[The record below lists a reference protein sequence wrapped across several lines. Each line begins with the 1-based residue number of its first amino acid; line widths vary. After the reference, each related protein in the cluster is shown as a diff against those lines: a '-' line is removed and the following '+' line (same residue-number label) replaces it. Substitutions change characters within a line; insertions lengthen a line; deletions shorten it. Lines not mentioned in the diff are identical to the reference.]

1 MNPKVYLITGP
12 IGSGKSTA
20 CNYIKQHGKTTVD
33 LDIVSNSI
41 LESPES
47 IDFLEKNFKS
57 CIIDGKV
64 DRKLLA
70 EIVFKEPSQLQI
82 LESYLHPLVLEKLTK
97 IIGKAESDV
106 FIEVSAP
113 KNLHKDFSSIVIIAD
128 EKVRRERLKLRGMS
142 PDDIDN
148 RINTQQNEDWWRS
161 LGKVVE
167 NDTLVG
173 LENNLKKIINFK
185 VISDFSPQG
194 DQPTAIQNLKQ
205 GVINNLDYQTLMGI
219 TGSGKSATIAWL
231 IEELQM
237 PSLVL
242 APNKALAAQLANEF
256 KQFFPENRV
265 EYFVSYYDYYQPE
278 AYVPRT
284 DTFIEK
290 DSNINEEIDRL
301 RHSATSALLLRKDV
315 IVVYSVSCIYGLG
328 SPQEYKNKIIP
339 LIKGSEFELD
349 KLLEEL
355 IKQQYVRN
363 DLVVT
368 RGTFRLKGDTLDIFP
383 VYEETIFRIE
393 YFGDEIENI
402 TRIDPITG
410 EILEKL
416 TELAILPASH
426 YVTSEDVMNN
436 ALSQI
441 EKDMNKQIKKFEKE
455 EKLLE
460 AQRIKQRTMFDLEM
474 LRELGVC
481 SGIENYSRYFDGRN
495 RGDHPY
501 TLLDFFQEEFLMVVD
516 ESHIAIPQIRGQFA
530 GDKSRKT
537 TLVDYG
543 FRLPAAL
550 DNRPLKFEEWQTK
563 VKNTVLVS
571 ATPGKWENSNS
582 QNFVEQIIR
591 PTGLID
597 PKIVIRPTE
606 NQIEDLLK
614 EIKQVISKGNRVLVT
629 TLTKK
634 MSEALSDYFLKMGI
648 KTRYLHSDIDTLERI
663 EILRDLR
670 KGEFDVLVGIN
681 LLREGLDL
689 PEVQLVA
696 ILDADKEGFLRS
708 ETSLIQTV
716 GRAARNQEGYVI
728 MYADKITDSMTFA
741 INETERRRGIQQEH
755 NRVNNIT
762 PKTIQKEIT
771 DILELVEKTRGS
783 SNISISKSKLNLN
796 EASKTDLIKLSKN
809 IEKEM
814 NLAADLLEFELAA
827 RLRDEL
833 KELKKEINNYSE

>member
-1 MNPKVYLITGP
+1 MNK
-12 IGSGKSTA
+12 
-20 CNYIKQHGKTTVD
+20 
-33 LDIVSNSI
+33 
-41 LESPES
+41 
-47 IDFLEKNFKS
+47 
-57 CIIDGKV
+57 
-64 DRKLLA
+64 
-70 EIVFKEPSQLQI
+70 
-82 LESYLHPLVLEKLTK
+82 
-97 IIGKAESDV
+97 
-106 FIEVSAP
+106 
-113 KNLHKDFSSIVIIAD
+113 
-128 EKVRRERLKLRGMS
+128 
-142 PDDIDN
+142 
-148 RINTQQNEDWWRS
+148 
-161 LGKVVE
+161 
-167 NDTLVG
+167 
-173 LENNLKKIINFK
+173 FK
-185 VISDFSPQG
+185 VISDFTPQG
-194 DQPTAIQNLKQ
+194 DQPKAIQNLKN
-205 GVINNLDYQTLMGI
+205 GVKNNLDYQTLMGI

-256 KQFFPENRV
+256 KQFFPKNRV

-315 IVVYSVSCIYGLG
+315 IVVSSVSCIYGLG

-339 LIKGSEFELD
+339 LFKGEEFELD
-349 KLLEEL
+349 QLLEEL
-355 IKQQYVRN
+355 IRQQYVRN

-402 TRIDPITG
+402 LRIDPVTG

-436 ALSQI
+436 ALEKI
-441 EKDMNKQIKKFEKE
+441 ENDMNKQIKKFEKE
-455 EKLLE
+455 DKLLE
-460 AQRIKQRTMFDLEM
+460 AQRIKQRTLFDLEM
-474 LRELGVC
+474 LKELGVC
-481 SGIENYSRYFDGRN
+481 SGIENYSRYFDGRKP
-495 RGDHPY
+495 GDAPY

-550 DNRPLKFEEWQTK
+550 DNRPLKFEEWQGK

-571 ATPGKWENSNS
+571 ATPGKWENANS

-597 PKIVIRPTE
+597 PNIIIRPTE

-614 EIKQVISKGNRVLVT
+614 EINQVIAKGNRILVT

-648 KTRYLHSDIDTLERI
+648 KTRYLHSGIDTLERI

-689 PEVQLVA
+689 PEVELVA
-696 ILDADKEGFLRS
+696 IMDADKEGFLRS
-708 ETSLIQTV
+708 ETSLIQTI
-716 GRAARNQEGYVI
+716 GRAARNKDGYVI
-728 MYADKITDSMTFA
+728 MYADRKTDS
-741 INETERRRGIQQEH
+741 ISKSVYETERRREIQMAH
-755 NRVNNIT
+755 NKKYGIT
-762 PKTIQKEIT
+762 PTTISKEIT
-771 DILELVEKTRGS
+771 DILEMVEKNRPS
-783 SNISISKSKLNLN
+783 KREMDFKSNIDLSN
-796 EASKTDLIKLSKN
+796 ASKQDLYKISKN

-814 NLAADLLEFELAA
+814 KVAADLLEFELAA

-833 KELKKEINNYSE
+833 KEIKKEIMELPS

>member
-1 MNPKVYLITGP
+1 M
-12 IGSGKSTA
+12 
-20 CNYIKQHGKTTVD
+20 D
-33 LDIVSNSI
+33 
-41 LESPES
+41 
-47 IDFLEKNFKS
+47 KN
-57 CIIDGKV
+57 
-64 DRKLLA
+64 
-70 EIVFKEPSQLQI
+70 
-82 LESYLHPLVLEKLTK
+82 
-97 IIGKAESDV
+97 
-106 FIEVSAP
+106 
-113 KNLHKDFSSIVIIAD
+113 
-128 EKVRRERLKLRGMS
+128 
-142 PDDIDN
+142 
-148 RINTQQNEDWWRS
+148 
-161 LGKVVE
+161 
-167 NDTLVG
+167 
-173 LENNLKKIINFK
+173 
-185 VISDFSPQG
+185 ISH
-194 DQPTAIQNLKQ
+194 
-205 GVINNLDYQTLMGI
+205 QTLKGI

-231 IEELQM
+231 IEECQL

-256 KQFFPENRV
+256 RQFFPKNRV

-290 DSNINEEIDRL
+290 DANINEEIDRL
-301 RHSATSALLLRKDV
+301 RHSATSALLLREDV
-315 IVVYSVSCIYGLG
+315 IVVSSVSCIYGLG
-328 SPQEYKNKIIP
+328 SPVEYRNKLIP
-339 LIKGSEFELD
+339 IIKGEEFEVD
-349 KLLEEL
+349 NLLL
-355 IKQQYVRN
+355 QLVKQQYVRN
-363 DLVVT
+363 DLVVQ
-368 RGTFRLKGDTLDIFP
+368 RGSFRLKGDTLDIFP

-393 YFGDEIENI
+393 FFGDEIENI
-402 TRIDPITG
+402 SRIDPITG

-426 YVTSEDVMNN
+426 YVISDESRKS
-436 ALSQI
+436 ALNQI
-441 EKDMNKQIKKFEKE
+441 EKDMLLQVEKFKSEK
-455 EKLLE
+455 KLLE
-460 AQRIKQRTMFDLEM
+460 AQRIEQRTKYDLEM
-474 LRELGVC
+474 LSELGVC
-481 SGIENYSRYFDGRN
+481 SGIENYSRYFDGRKP
-495 RGDHPY
+495 GQAPF
-501 TLLDFFQEEFLMVVD
+501 TLLDFFPSEFLMVVD
-516 ESHIAIPQIRGQFA
+516 ESHIAIPQIRGQYE

-543 FRLPAAL
+543 FRLPSAL
-550 DNRPLKFEEWQTK
+550 DNRPLKFEEWEDK
-563 VKNTVLVS
+563 VDKTILVS
-571 ATPGKWENSNS
+571 ATPGKWEKENSEK
-582 QNFVEQIIR
+582 FVEQVIR

-597 PKIVIRPTE
+597 PKIVVKPTE
-606 NQIEDLLK
+606 NQIQDLLV
-614 EIKQVISKGNRVLVT
+614 EIESVVNNGNRVLVT

-634 MSEALSDYFLKMGI
+634 MSEALSDYLLKAGI

-796 EASKTDLIKLSKN
+796 DASKTDLIKLSKN

>member
-1 MNPKVYLITGP
+1 MNKFEVVSEFQPK
-12 IGSGKSTA
+12 
-20 CNYIKQHGKTTVD
+20 
-33 LDIVSNSI
+33 
-41 LESPES
+41 
-47 IDFLEKNFKS
+47 
-57 CIIDGKV
+57 
-64 DRKLLA
+64 
-70 EIVFKEPSQLQI
+70 
-82 LESYLHPLVLEKLTK
+82 
-97 IIGKAESDV
+97 
-106 FIEVSAP
+106 
-113 KNLHKDFSSIVIIAD
+113 
-128 EKVRRERLKLRGMS
+128 
-142 PDDIDN
+142 
-148 RINTQQNEDWWRS
+148 
-161 LGKVVE
+161 
-167 NDTLVG
+167 
-173 LENNLKKIINFK
+173 
-185 VISDFSPQG
+185 G
-194 DQPTAIQNLKQ
+194 DQPNAIKELKE
-205 GVINNLDYQTLMGI
+205 GLDKNISHQTLKGI

-231 IEELQM
+231 IEECQL

-256 KQFFPENRV
+256 RQFFPKNRV

-290 DSNINEEIDRL
+290 DANINEEIDRL
-301 RHSATSALLLRKDV
+301 RHSATSALLLREDV
-315 IVVYSVSCIYGLG
+315 IVVSSVSCIYGLG
-328 SPQEYKNKIIP
+328 SPVEYRNKLIP
-339 LIKGSEFELD
+339 IIKGEEFEVD
-349 KLLEEL
+349 NLLL
-355 IKQQYVRN
+355 QLVKQQYVRN
-363 DLVVT
+363 DLVVQ
-368 RGTFRLKGDTLDIFP
+368 RGSFRLKGDTLDIFP

-393 YFGDEIENI
+393 FFGDEIENI
-402 TRIDPITG
+402 SRIDPITG

-426 YVTSEDVMNN
+426 YVISDESRKS
-436 ALSQI
+436 ALNQI
-441 EKDMNKQIKKFEKE
+441 EKDMLLQVEKFKSEN
-455 EKLLE
+455 KLLE
-460 AQRIKQRTMFDLEM
+460 AQRIEQRTKYDLEM
-474 LRELGVC
+474 LSELGVC
-481 SGIENYSRYFDGRN
+481 SGIENYSRYFDGRKP
-495 RGDHPY
+495 GQAPF
-501 TLLDFFQEEFLMVVD
+501 TLLDFFPSEFLMVVD
-516 ESHIAIPQIRGQFA
+516 ESHIAIPQIRGQYE

-543 FRLPAAL
+543 FRLPSAL
-550 DNRPLKFEEWQTK
+550 DNRPLKFEEWEDK
-563 VKNTVLVS
+563 VDKTILVS
-571 ATPGKWENSNS
+571 ATPGKWEKENSEK
-582 QNFVEQIIR
+582 FVEQVIR

-597 PKIVIRPTE
+597 PKIVVKPTE
-606 NQIEDLLK
+606 NQIQDLLV
-614 EIKQVISKGNRVLVT
+614 EIESVVNNGNRVLVT

-634 MSEALSDYFLKMGI
+634 MSEALSDYLLKAGI

-796 EASKTDLIKLSKN
+796 DASKTDLIKLSKN

>member
-1 MNPKVYLITGP
+1 MNKF
-12 IGSGKSTA
+12 
-20 CNYIKQHGKTTVD
+20 
-33 LDIVSNSI
+33 
-41 LESPES
+41 E
-47 IDFLEKNFKS
+47 
-57 CIIDGKV
+57 
-64 DRKLLA
+64 
-70 EIVFKEPSQLQI
+70 
-82 LESYLHPLVLEKLTK
+82 
-97 IIGKAESDV
+97 
-106 FIEVSAP
+106 
-113 KNLHKDFSSIVIIAD
+113 
-128 EKVRRERLKLRGMS
+128 
-142 PDDIDN
+142 
-148 RINTQQNEDWWRS
+148 
-161 LGKVVE
+161 
-167 NDTLVG
+167 
-173 LENNLKKIINFK
+173 
-185 VISDFSPQG
+185 VISEFQPKG
-194 DQPTAIQNLKQ
+194 DQPNAIKELKE
-205 GVINNLDYQTLMGI
+205 GLDKNISHQTLKGI

-231 IEELQM
+231 IEECQL

-256 KQFFPENRV
+256 RQFFPKNRV

-290 DSNINEEIDRL
+290 DANINEEIDRL
-301 RHSATSALLLRKDV
+301 RHSATSALLLREDV
-315 IVVYSVSCIYGLG
+315 IVVSSVSCIYGLG
-328 SPQEYKNKIIP
+328 SPVEYRNKLIP
-339 LIKGSEFELD
+339 IIKGEEFEID
-349 KLLEEL
+349 NLLL
-355 IKQQYVRN
+355 QLVKQQYVRN
-363 DLVVT
+363 DLVVQ
-368 RGTFRLKGDTLDIFP
+368 RGSFRLKGDTLDIFP

-393 YFGDEIENI
+393 FFGDEIENI
-402 TRIDPITG
+402 SRIDPITG

-426 YVTSEDVMNN
+426 YVISDESRKS
-436 ALSQI
+436 ALNQI
-441 EKDMNKQIKKFEKE
+441 EKDMLIQVEKFKSEN
-455 EKLLE
+455 KLLE
-460 AQRIKQRTMFDLEM
+460 AQRIEQRTKYDLEM
-474 LRELGVC
+474 LSELGVC
-481 SGIENYSRYFDGRN
+481 SGIENYSRYFDGRKP
-495 RGDHPY
+495 GQAPF
-501 TLLDFFQEEFLMVVD
+501 TLLDFFPSEFLMVVD
-516 ESHIAIPQIRGQFA
+516 ESHIAIPQIRGQYE

-543 FRLPAAL
+543 FRLPSAL
-550 DNRPLKFEEWQTK
+550 DNRPLKFEEWEDK
-563 VKNTVLVS
+563 VDKTILVS
-571 ATPGKWENSNS
+571 ATPGKWEKENSEK
-582 QNFVEQIIR
+582 FVEQVIR

-597 PKIVIRPTE
+597 PKIVVKPTE
-606 NQIEDLLK
+606 NQIQDLLV
-614 EIKQVISKGNRVLVT
+614 EIESVVNNGNRVLVT

-634 MSEALSDYFLKMGI
+634 MSEALSDYLLKAGI

-796 EASKTDLIKLSKN
+796 DASKADLIKLSKN

>member
-1 MNPKVYLITGP
+1 MNK
-12 IGSGKSTA
+12 
-20 CNYIKQHGKTTVD
+20 
-33 LDIVSNSI
+33 
-41 LESPES
+41 
-47 IDFLEKNFKS
+47 
-57 CIIDGKV
+57 
-64 DRKLLA
+64 
-70 EIVFKEPSQLQI
+70 
-82 LESYLHPLVLEKLTK
+82 
-97 IIGKAESDV
+97 
-106 FIEVSAP
+106 
-113 KNLHKDFSSIVIIAD
+113 
-128 EKVRRERLKLRGMS
+128 
-142 PDDIDN
+142 
-148 RINTQQNEDWWRS
+148 
-161 LGKVVE
+161 
-167 NDTLVG
+167 
-173 LENNLKKIINFK
+173 FK

-194 DQPTAIQNLKQ
+194 DQPNAIQNLKQ

-315 IVVYSVSCIYGLG
+315 IVVSSVSCIYGLG

-355 IKQQYVRN
+355 IRQQYVRN

-402 TRIDPITG
+402 SRIDPITG

-455 EKLLE
+455 DKLLE

-495 RGDHPY
+495 PGDPPY
-501 TLLDFFQEEFLMVVD
+501 TLLDFFQDEFLMVVD

-597 PKIVIRPTE
+597 PKIFIRPTE

-689 PEVQLVA
+689 PEVELVA
-696 ILDADKEGFLRS
+696 IMDADKEGFLRS
-708 ETSLIQTV
+708 ETSLIQTI
-716 GRAARNQEGYVI
+716 GRAARNKDGYVI
-728 MYADKITDSMTFA
+728 MYADRKTDSISKSVF
-741 INETERRRGIQQEH
+741 ETNRRREIQMAH
-755 NRVNNIT
+755 NEKYNIT
-762 PKTIQKEIT
+762 PTTISKEIT
-771 DILELVEKTRGS
+771 DILEMVEKNRPSKDDMTFR
-783 SNISISKSKLNLN
+783 SNIDLKN
-796 EASKTDLIKLSKN
+796 ASKQDLYKISKN

-814 NLAADLLEFELAA
+814 KVAADLLEFELAA

-833 KELKKEINNYSE
+833 KEIKKEIMELPN

>member
-1 MNPKVYLITGP
+1 MNKFEVVSEFQPK
-12 IGSGKSTA
+12 
-20 CNYIKQHGKTTVD
+20 
-33 LDIVSNSI
+33 
-41 LESPES
+41 
-47 IDFLEKNFKS
+47 
-57 CIIDGKV
+57 
-64 DRKLLA
+64 
-70 EIVFKEPSQLQI
+70 
-82 LESYLHPLVLEKLTK
+82 
-97 IIGKAESDV
+97 
-106 FIEVSAP
+106 
-113 KNLHKDFSSIVIIAD
+113 
-128 EKVRRERLKLRGMS
+128 
-142 PDDIDN
+142 
-148 RINTQQNEDWWRS
+148 
-161 LGKVVE
+161 
-167 NDTLVG
+167 
-173 LENNLKKIINFK
+173 
-185 VISDFSPQG
+185 G
-194 DQPTAIQNLKQ
+194 DQPNAIKELKE
-205 GVINNLDYQTLMGI
+205 GLDKNISHQTLKGI

-231 IEELQM
+231 IEECQL

-256 KQFFPENRV
+256 RQFFPKNRV

-290 DSNINEEIDRL
+290 DANINEEIDRL
-301 RHSATSALLLRKDV
+301 RHSATSALLLREDV
-315 IVVYSVSCIYGLG
+315 IVVSSVSCIYGLG
-328 SPQEYKNKIIP
+328 SPVEYRNKLIP
-339 LIKGSEFELD
+339 IIKGEEFEVD
-349 KLLEEL
+349 NLLL
-355 IKQQYVRN
+355 QLVKQQYVRN
-363 DLVVT
+363 DLVVQ
-368 RGTFRLKGDTLDIFP
+368 RGSFRLKGDTLDIFP

-393 YFGDEIENI
+393 FFGDEVENI
-402 TRIDPITG
+402 SRIDPITG

-426 YVTSEDVMNN
+426 YVISDESRKS
-436 ALSQI
+436 ALNQI
-441 EKDMNKQIKKFEKE
+441 EKDMLLQVEKFKSEN
-455 EKLLE
+455 KLLE
-460 AQRIKQRTMFDLEM
+460 AQRIEQRTKYDLEM
-474 LRELGVC
+474 LSELGVC
-481 SGIENYSRYFDGRN
+481 SGIENYSRYFDGRKP
-495 RGDHPY
+495 GQAPF
-501 TLLDFFQEEFLMVVD
+501 TLLDFFPSEFLMVVD
-516 ESHIAIPQIRGQFA
+516 ESHIAIPQIRGQYE

-543 FRLPAAL
+543 FRLPSAL
-550 DNRPLKFEEWQTK
+550 DNRPLKFEEWEDK
-563 VKNTVLVS
+563 VDKTILVS
-571 ATPGKWENSNS
+571 ATPGKWEKENSEK
-582 QNFVEQIIR
+582 FVEQVIR

-597 PKIVIRPTE
+597 PKIVVKPTE
-606 NQIEDLLK
+606 NQIQDLLV
-614 EIKQVISKGNRVLVT
+614 EIESVVNNGNRVLVT

-634 MSEALSDYFLKMGI
+634 MSEALSDYLLKAGI

-708 ETSLIQTV
+708 ETSLIQTL

-796 EASKTDLIKLSKN
+796 DASKSDLIKLSKN

>member
-1 MNPKVYLITGP
+1 MNK
-12 IGSGKSTA
+12 
-20 CNYIKQHGKTTVD
+20 
-33 LDIVSNSI
+33 
-41 LESPES
+41 
-47 IDFLEKNFKS
+47 
-57 CIIDGKV
+57 
-64 DRKLLA
+64 
-70 EIVFKEPSQLQI
+70 
-82 LESYLHPLVLEKLTK
+82 
-97 IIGKAESDV
+97 
-106 FIEVSAP
+106 
-113 KNLHKDFSSIVIIAD
+113 
-128 EKVRRERLKLRGMS
+128 
-142 PDDIDN
+142 
-148 RINTQQNEDWWRS
+148 
-161 LGKVVE
+161 
-167 NDTLVG
+167 
-173 LENNLKKIINFK
+173 FK
-185 VISDFSPQG
+185 VISDFTPQG
-194 DQPTAIQNLKQ
+194 DQPKAIQNLKN
-205 GVINNLDYQTLMGI
+205 GVENNLDYQTLMGI

-315 IVVYSVSCIYGLG
+315 IVVSSVSCIYGLG

-339 LIKGSEFELD
+339 LFKGEEFELD
-349 KLLEEL
+349 QLLEEL
-355 IKQQYVRN
+355 IRQQYVRN

-402 TRIDPITG
+402 LRIDPVTG

-436 ALSQI
+436 ALEKI
-441 EKDMNKQIKKFEKE
+441 ENDMNKQIKKFEKE
-455 EKLLE
+455 DKLLE
-460 AQRIKQRTMFDLEM
+460 AQRIKQRTLFDLEM
-474 LRELGVC
+474 LKELGVC
-481 SGIENYSRYFDGRN
+481 SGIENYSRYFDGRKP
-495 RGDHPY
+495 GDAPY
-501 TLLDFFQEEFLMVVD
+501 TLLDFFQEESLMVVD

-550 DNRPLKFEEWQTK
+550 DNRPLKFEEWQGK
-563 VKNTVLVS
+563 VKNTVLVT
-571 ATPGKWENSNS
+571 ATPGKWENANS

-597 PKIVIRPTE
+597 PNIIIRPTE

-614 EIKQVISKGNRVLVT
+614 EINQVIAKGNRILVT

-648 KTRYLHSDIDTLERI
+648 KTRYLHSGIDTLERI

-689 PEVQLVA
+689 PEVELVA
-696 ILDADKEGFLRS
+696 IMDADKEGFLRS
-708 ETSLIQTV
+708 ETSLIQTI
-716 GRAARNQEGYVI
+716 GRAARNKDGYVI
-728 MYADKITDSMTFA
+728 MYADRKTDSISKA
-741 INETERRRGIQQEH
+741 VYETERRREIQIAH
-755 NRVNNIT
+755 NKKYGIT
-762 PKTIQKEIT
+762 PTTISKEIT
-771 DILELVEKTRGS
+771 DILEMVEKNRPS
-783 SNISISKSKLNLN
+783 KREMDFKSNIDLSN
-796 EASKTDLIKLSKN
+796 ASKQDLYKISKN

-814 NLAADLLEFELAA
+814 KVAADLLEFELAA

-833 KELKKEINNYSE
+833 KEIKKEIMELPS

>member
-1 MNPKVYLITGP
+1 MNKFEVVSEFQPK
-12 IGSGKSTA
+12 
-20 CNYIKQHGKTTVD
+20 
-33 LDIVSNSI
+33 
-41 LESPES
+41 
-47 IDFLEKNFKS
+47 
-57 CIIDGKV
+57 
-64 DRKLLA
+64 
-70 EIVFKEPSQLQI
+70 
-82 LESYLHPLVLEKLTK
+82 
-97 IIGKAESDV
+97 
-106 FIEVSAP
+106 
-113 KNLHKDFSSIVIIAD
+113 
-128 EKVRRERLKLRGMS
+128 
-142 PDDIDN
+142 
-148 RINTQQNEDWWRS
+148 
-161 LGKVVE
+161 
-167 NDTLVG
+167 
-173 LENNLKKIINFK
+173 
-185 VISDFSPQG
+185 G
-194 DQPTAIQNLKQ
+194 DQPNAIKELKE
-205 GVINNLDYQTLMGI
+205 GLDKNISHQTLKGI

-231 IEELQM
+231 IEECQL

-256 KQFFPENRV
+256 RQFFPKNRV

-290 DSNINEEIDRL
+290 DANINEEIDRL
-301 RHSATSALLLRKDV
+301 RHSATSALLLREDV
-315 IVVYSVSCIYGLG
+315 IVVSSVSCIYGLG
-328 SPQEYKNKIIP
+328 SPAEYRNKLIP
-339 LIKGSEFELD
+339 IIKGEEFEVD
-349 KLLEEL
+349 NLLL
-355 IKQQYVRN
+355 QLVKQQYVRN
-363 DLVVT
+363 DLVVQ
-368 RGTFRLKGDTLDIFP
+368 RGSFRLKGDTLDIFP

-393 YFGDEIENI
+393 FFGDEIENI
-402 TRIDPITG
+402 SRIDPITG

-426 YVTSEDVMNN
+426 YVISDESRKS
-436 ALSQI
+436 ALNQI
-441 EKDMNKQIKKFEKE
+441 EKDMLLQVKKFKSEN
-455 EKLLE
+455 KLLE
-460 AQRIKQRTMFDLEM
+460 AQRIEQRTKYDLEM
-474 LRELGVC
+474 LSELGVC
-481 SGIENYSRYFDGRN
+481 SGIENYSRYFDGRKP
-495 RGDHPY
+495 GQAPF
-501 TLLDFFQEEFLMVVD
+501 TLLDFFPSEFLMVVD
-516 ESHIAIPQIRGQFA
+516 ESHIAIPQIRGQYE

-543 FRLPAAL
+543 FRLPSAL
-550 DNRPLKFEEWQTK
+550 DNRPLKFEEWEDK
-563 VKNTVLVS
+563 VDKTILVS
-571 ATPGKWENSNS
+571 ATPGKWEKENSEK
-582 QNFVEQIIR
+582 FVEQVIR

-597 PKIVIRPTE
+597 PKIVVKPTE
-606 NQIEDLLK
+606 NQIQDLLV
-614 EIKQVISKGNRVLVT
+614 EIESVVNNGNRVLVT

-634 MSEALSDYFLKMGI
+634 MSEALSDYLLKAGI

-796 EASKTDLIKLSKN
+796 DASKSDLIKLSKN

>member
-1 MNPKVYLITGP
+1 MNK
-12 IGSGKSTA
+12 
-20 CNYIKQHGKTTVD
+20 
-33 LDIVSNSI
+33 
-41 LESPES
+41 
-47 IDFLEKNFKS
+47 
-57 CIIDGKV
+57 
-64 DRKLLA
+64 
-70 EIVFKEPSQLQI
+70 
-82 LESYLHPLVLEKLTK
+82 
-97 IIGKAESDV
+97 
-106 FIEVSAP
+106 
-113 KNLHKDFSSIVIIAD
+113 
-128 EKVRRERLKLRGMS
+128 
-142 PDDIDN
+142 
-148 RINTQQNEDWWRS
+148 
-161 LGKVVE
+161 
-167 NDTLVG
+167 
-173 LENNLKKIINFK
+173 FK

-194 DQPTAIQNLKQ
+194 DQPNAIQNLKQ

-315 IVVYSVSCIYGLG
+315 IVVSSVSCIYGLG

-355 IKQQYVRN
+355 IRQQYVRN

-402 TRIDPITG
+402 SRIDPITG

-455 EKLLE
+455 DKLLE

-495 RGDHPY
+495 PGDPPY
-501 TLLDFFQEEFLMVVD
+501 TLLDFFQDEFLMVVD

-689 PEVQLVA
+689 PEVELVA
-696 ILDADKEGFLRS
+696 IMDADKEGFLRS
-708 ETSLIQTV
+708 ETSLIQTI
-716 GRAARNQEGYVI
+716 GRAARNKDGYVI
-728 MYADKITDSMTFA
+728 MYADRKTDSISKSVF
-741 INETERRRGIQQEH
+741 ETNRRREIQMAH
-755 NRVNNIT
+755 NEKFNIT
-762 PKTIQKEIT
+762 PTTISKEIT
-771 DILELVEKTRGS
+771 DILEMVEKNRPSKDDMTFR
-783 SNISISKSKLNLN
+783 SNIDLKN
-796 EASKTDLIKLSKN
+796 ASKQDLYKISKN

-814 NLAADLLEFELAA
+814 KVAADLLEFELAA

-833 KELKKEINNYSE
+833 KEIKKEIMELPN

>member
-1 MNPKVYLITGP
+1 MNKFEVVSEFQPK
-12 IGSGKSTA
+12 
-20 CNYIKQHGKTTVD
+20 
-33 LDIVSNSI
+33 
-41 LESPES
+41 
-47 IDFLEKNFKS
+47 
-57 CIIDGKV
+57 
-64 DRKLLA
+64 
-70 EIVFKEPSQLQI
+70 
-82 LESYLHPLVLEKLTK
+82 
-97 IIGKAESDV
+97 
-106 FIEVSAP
+106 
-113 KNLHKDFSSIVIIAD
+113 
-128 EKVRRERLKLRGMS
+128 
-142 PDDIDN
+142 
-148 RINTQQNEDWWRS
+148 
-161 LGKVVE
+161 
-167 NDTLVG
+167 
-173 LENNLKKIINFK
+173 
-185 VISDFSPQG
+185 G
-194 DQPTAIQNLKQ
+194 DQPNAIKELKE
-205 GVINNLDYQTLMGI
+205 GLDKNISHQTLKGI

-231 IEELQM
+231 IEECQL

-256 KQFFPENRV
+256 RQFFPKNRV

-290 DSNINEEIDRL
+290 DANINEEIDRL
-301 RHSATSALLLRKDV
+301 RHSATSALLLREDV
-315 IVVYSVSCIYGLG
+315 IVVSSVSCIYGLG
-328 SPQEYKNKIIP
+328 SPVEYRNKLIP
-339 LIKGSEFELD
+339 IIKGEEFEVD
-349 KLLEEL
+349 NLLL
-355 IKQQYVRN
+355 QLVKQQYVRN
-363 DLVVT
+363 DLVVQ
-368 RGTFRLKGDTLDIFP
+368 RGSFRLKGDTLDIFP

-393 YFGDEIENI
+393 FFGDEIENI
-402 TRIDPITG
+402 SRIDPITG

-426 YVTSEDVMNN
+426 YVISDESRKS
-436 ALSQI
+436 ALNQI
-441 EKDMNKQIKKFEKE
+441 EKDMLLQVEKFNSEN
-455 EKLLE
+455 KLLE
-460 AQRIKQRTMFDLEM
+460 AQRIEQRTKYDLEM
-474 LRELGVC
+474 LSELGVC
-481 SGIENYSRYFDGRN
+481 SGIENYSRYFDGRKP
-495 RGDHPY
+495 GQAPF
-501 TLLDFFQEEFLMVVD
+501 TLLDFFPSEFLMVVD
-516 ESHIAIPQIRGQFA
+516 ESHIAIPQIRGQYE

-543 FRLPAAL
+543 FRLPSAL
-550 DNRPLKFEEWQTK
+550 DNRPLKFEEWEDK
-563 VKNTVLVS
+563 VDKTILVS
-571 ATPGKWENSNS
+571 ATPGKWEKENSEK
-582 QNFVEQIIR
+582 FVEQVIR

-597 PKIVIRPTE
+597 PKIVVKPTE
-606 NQIEDLLK
+606 NQIQDLLV
-614 EIKQVISKGNRVLVT
+614 EIESVVNNGNRVLVT

-634 MSEALSDYFLKMGI
+634 MSEALSDYLLKAGI
-648 KTRYLHSDIDTLERI
+648 KNRYLHSDIDTLERI

-708 ETSLIQTV
+708 ETSLIQTI

-796 EASKTDLIKLSKN
+796 DASKSDLIKLSKN

>member
-1 MNPKVYLITGP
+1 MNK
-12 IGSGKSTA
+12 
-20 CNYIKQHGKTTVD
+20 
-33 LDIVSNSI
+33 
-41 LESPES
+41 
-47 IDFLEKNFKS
+47 
-57 CIIDGKV
+57 
-64 DRKLLA
+64 
-70 EIVFKEPSQLQI
+70 
-82 LESYLHPLVLEKLTK
+82 
-97 IIGKAESDV
+97 
-106 FIEVSAP
+106 
-113 KNLHKDFSSIVIIAD
+113 
-128 EKVRRERLKLRGMS
+128 
-142 PDDIDN
+142 
-148 RINTQQNEDWWRS
+148 
-161 LGKVVE
+161 
-167 NDTLVG
+167 
-173 LENNLKKIINFK
+173 FK
-185 VISDFSPQG
+185 VISDFIPQG
-194 DQPTAIQNLKQ
+194 DQPDAIQNLKK
-205 GVINNLDYQTLMGI
+205 GILNNFDYQTLMGI

-237 PSLVL
+237 PALVL

-315 IVVYSVSCIYGLG
+315 IVVSSVSCIYGLG

-339 LIKGSEFELD
+339 LIKGTEFELD

-455 EKLLE
+455 DKLLE

-481 SGIENYSRYFDGRN
+481 SGIENYSRYFDGRSP
-495 RGDHPY
+495 GDPPY

-550 DNRPLKFEEWQTK
+550 DNRPLKFEEWQGK

-591 PTGLID
+591 PTGLLD
-597 PKIVIRPTE
+597 PNIIIRPTQ

-689 PEVQLVA
+689 PEVELVA
-696 ILDADKEGFLRS
+696 IMDADKEGFLRS
-708 ETSLIQTV
+708 ETSLIQTI
-716 GRAARNQEGYVI
+716 GRAARNKDGYVI
-728 MYADKITDSMTFA
+728 MYADRKTDSITKSVY
-741 INETERRRGIQQEH
+741 ETNRRREIQMAH
-755 NRVNNIT
+755 NEKFDIT
-762 PKTIQKEIT
+762 PTTISKEIT
-771 DILELVEKTRGS
+771 DILEMVEKNRPS
-783 SNISISKSKLNLN
+783 KDEMKFMSNINLKN
-796 EASKTDLIKLSKN
+796 ASKQDLYKISKN

-814 NLAADLLEFELAA
+814 KVAADLLEFELAA

-833 KELKKEINNYSE
+833 KEIKKEIMELPS

>member
-1 MNPKVYLITGP
+1 MNKFEVVSEFQPK
-12 IGSGKSTA
+12 
-20 CNYIKQHGKTTVD
+20 
-33 LDIVSNSI
+33 
-41 LESPES
+41 
-47 IDFLEKNFKS
+47 
-57 CIIDGKV
+57 
-64 DRKLLA
+64 
-70 EIVFKEPSQLQI
+70 
-82 LESYLHPLVLEKLTK
+82 
-97 IIGKAESDV
+97 
-106 FIEVSAP
+106 
-113 KNLHKDFSSIVIIAD
+113 
-128 EKVRRERLKLRGMS
+128 
-142 PDDIDN
+142 
-148 RINTQQNEDWWRS
+148 
-161 LGKVVE
+161 
-167 NDTLVG
+167 
-173 LENNLKKIINFK
+173 
-185 VISDFSPQG
+185 G
-194 DQPTAIQNLKQ
+194 DQPNAIKELKE
-205 GVINNLDYQTLMGI
+205 GLDKNISHQTLKGI

-231 IEELQM
+231 IEECQL

-256 KQFFPENRV
+256 RQFFPKNRV

-290 DSNINEEIDRL
+290 DANINEEIDRL
-301 RHSATSALLLRKDV
+301 RHSATSALLLREDV
-315 IVVYSVSCIYGLG
+315 IVVSSVSCIYGLG
-328 SPQEYKNKIIP
+328 SPIEYRNKLIP
-339 LIKGSEFELD
+339 IIKGEEFEVD
-349 KLLEEL
+349 NLLL
-355 IKQQYVRN
+355 QLVKQQYVRN
-363 DLVVT
+363 DLVVQ
-368 RGTFRLKGDTLDIFP
+368 RGSFRLKGDTLDIFP

-393 YFGDEIENI
+393 FFGDEIENI
-402 TRIDPITG
+402 SRIDPITG

-426 YVTSEDVMNN
+426 YVISDESRKS
-436 ALSQI
+436 ALNQI
-441 EKDMNKQIKKFEKE
+441 EKDMLIQVEKFKSEN
-455 EKLLE
+455 KLLE
-460 AQRIKQRTMFDLEM
+460 AQRIEQRTKYDLEM
-474 LRELGVC
+474 LSELGVC
-481 SGIENYSRYFDGRN
+481 SGIENYSRYFDGRKP
-495 RGDHPY
+495 GQAPF
-501 TLLDFFQEEFLMVVD
+501 TLLDFFPSEFLMVVD
-516 ESHIAIPQIRGQFA
+516 ESHIAIPQIRGQYE

-543 FRLPAAL
+543 FRLPSAL
-550 DNRPLKFEEWQTK
+550 DNRPLKFEEWEDK
-563 VKNTVLVS
+563 VDKTILVS
-571 ATPGKWENSNS
+571 ATPGKWEKENSEK
-582 QNFVEQIIR
+582 FVEQVIR

-597 PKIVIRPTE
+597 PKIVVKPTE
-606 NQIEDLLK
+606 NQIQDLLV
-614 EIKQVISKGNRVLVT
+614 EIESVVNNGNRVLVT

-634 MSEALSDYFLKMGI
+634 MSEALSDYLLKAGI

-728 MYADKITDSMTFA
+728 MYADKITDSMSFA

-796 EASKTDLIKLSKN
+796 DASKSDLIKLSKN

>member
-1 MNPKVYLITGP
+1 MNK
-12 IGSGKSTA
+12 
-20 CNYIKQHGKTTVD
+20 
-33 LDIVSNSI
+33 
-41 LESPES
+41 
-47 IDFLEKNFKS
+47 
-57 CIIDGKV
+57 
-64 DRKLLA
+64 
-70 EIVFKEPSQLQI
+70 
-82 LESYLHPLVLEKLTK
+82 
-97 IIGKAESDV
+97 
-106 FIEVSAP
+106 
-113 KNLHKDFSSIVIIAD
+113 
-128 EKVRRERLKLRGMS
+128 
-142 PDDIDN
+142 
-148 RINTQQNEDWWRS
+148 
-161 LGKVVE
+161 
-167 NDTLVG
+167 
-173 LENNLKKIINFK
+173 FK

-194 DQPTAIQNLKQ
+194 DQPNAIQNLKQ

-315 IVVYSVSCIYGLG
+315 IVVSSVSCIYGLG

-355 IKQQYVRN
+355 IRQQYVRN

-402 TRIDPITG
+402 SRIDPITG

-455 EKLLE
+455 DKLLE

-495 RGDHPY
+495 PGDPPY
-501 TLLDFFQEEFLMVVD
+501 TLLDFFQDEFLMVVD

-648 KTRYLHSDIDTLERI
+648 KTRYLHSDIDTIERI

-689 PEVQLVA
+689 PEVELVA
-696 ILDADKEGFLRS
+696 IMDADKEGFLRS
-708 ETSLIQTV
+708 ETSLIQTI
-716 GRAARNQEGYVI
+716 GRAARNKDGYVI
-728 MYADKITDSMTFA
+728 MYADRKTDSISKSVF
-741 INETERRRGIQQEH
+741 ETNRRREIQMAH
-755 NRVNNIT
+755 NEKYNIT
-762 PKTIQKEIT
+762 PTTISKEIT
-771 DILELVEKTRGS
+771 DILEMVEKNRPSKDDMTFR
-783 SNISISKSKLNLN
+783 SNIDLKN
-796 EASKTDLIKLSKN
+796 ASKQDLYKISKN

-814 NLAADLLEFELAA
+814 KVAADLLEFELAA

-833 KELKKEINNYSE
+833 KEIKKEIMELPN

>member
-1 MNPKVYLITGP
+1 MNKFEVVSEFQPK
-12 IGSGKSTA
+12 
-20 CNYIKQHGKTTVD
+20 
-33 LDIVSNSI
+33 
-41 LESPES
+41 
-47 IDFLEKNFKS
+47 
-57 CIIDGKV
+57 
-64 DRKLLA
+64 
-70 EIVFKEPSQLQI
+70 
-82 LESYLHPLVLEKLTK
+82 
-97 IIGKAESDV
+97 
-106 FIEVSAP
+106 
-113 KNLHKDFSSIVIIAD
+113 
-128 EKVRRERLKLRGMS
+128 
-142 PDDIDN
+142 
-148 RINTQQNEDWWRS
+148 
-161 LGKVVE
+161 
-167 NDTLVG
+167 
-173 LENNLKKIINFK
+173 
-185 VISDFSPQG
+185 G
-194 DQPTAIQNLKQ
+194 DQPNAIKELKE
-205 GVINNLDYQTLMGI
+205 GLDKNISHQTLKGI

-231 IEELQM
+231 IEECQL

-256 KQFFPENRV
+256 RQFFPKNRV

-290 DSNINEEIDRL
+290 DANINEEIDRL
-301 RHSATSALLLRKDV
+301 RHSATSALLLREDV
-315 IVVYSVSCIYGLG
+315 IVVSSVSCIYGLG
-328 SPQEYKNKIIP
+328 SPVEYRNKLIP
-339 LIKGSEFELD
+339 IIKGEEFEVD
-349 KLLEEL
+349 NLLL
-355 IKQQYVRN
+355 QLVKQQYVRN
-363 DLVVT
+363 DLVVQ
-368 RGTFRLKGDTLDIFP
+368 RGSFRLKGDTLDIFP

-393 YFGDEIENI
+393 FFGDEIENI
-402 TRIDPITG
+402 SRIDPITG

-426 YVTSEDVMNN
+426 YVISDESRKS
-436 ALSQI
+436 ALNQI
-441 EKDMNKQIKKFEKE
+441 EKDMLLQVEKFKSEN
-455 EKLLE
+455 KLLE
-460 AQRIKQRTMFDLEM
+460 AQRIEQRTKYDLEM
-474 LRELGVC
+474 LSELGVC
-481 SGIENYSRYFDGRN
+481 SGIENYSRYFDGRKP
-495 RGDHPY
+495 GQAPF
-501 TLLDFFQEEFLMVVD
+501 TLLDFFPNEFLMVVD
-516 ESHIAIPQIRGQFA
+516 ESHIAIPQIRGQYE

-543 FRLPAAL
+543 FRLPSAL
-550 DNRPLKFEEWQTK
+550 DNRPLKFEEWEDK
-563 VKNTVLVS
+563 VDKTILVS
-571 ATPGKWENSNS
+571 ATPGKWEKENSEK
-582 QNFVEQIIR
+582 FVEQVIR

-597 PKIVIRPTE
+597 PKIVVKPTE
-606 NQIEDLLK
+606 NQIQDLLV
-614 EIKQVISKGNRVLVT
+614 EIESVVNNGNRVLVT

-634 MSEALSDYFLKMGI
+634 MSEALSDYLLKAGI

-796 EASKTDLIKLSKN
+796 DASKSDLIKLSKN

>member
-1 MNPKVYLITGP
+1 MNKFEVVSEFQPK
-12 IGSGKSTA
+12 
-20 CNYIKQHGKTTVD
+20 
-33 LDIVSNSI
+33 
-41 LESPES
+41 
-47 IDFLEKNFKS
+47 
-57 CIIDGKV
+57 
-64 DRKLLA
+64 
-70 EIVFKEPSQLQI
+70 
-82 LESYLHPLVLEKLTK
+82 
-97 IIGKAESDV
+97 
-106 FIEVSAP
+106 
-113 KNLHKDFSSIVIIAD
+113 
-128 EKVRRERLKLRGMS
+128 
-142 PDDIDN
+142 
-148 RINTQQNEDWWRS
+148 
-161 LGKVVE
+161 
-167 NDTLVG
+167 
-173 LENNLKKIINFK
+173 
-185 VISDFSPQG
+185 G
-194 DQPTAIQNLKQ
+194 DQPNAIKKLKE
-205 GVINNLDYQTLMGI
+205 GLDKNISHQTLKGI

-231 IEELQM
+231 IEECQL

-256 KQFFPENRV
+256 RQFFPKNRV

-290 DSNINEEIDRL
+290 DANINEEIDRL
-301 RHSATSALLLRKDV
+301 RHSATSALLLREDV
-315 IVVYSVSCIYGLG
+315 IVVSSVSCIYGLG
-328 SPQEYKNKIIP
+328 SPVEYRNKLIP
-339 LIKGSEFELD
+339 IIKGEEFEVD
-349 KLLEEL
+349 NLLL
-355 IKQQYVRN
+355 QLVKQQYVRN
-363 DLVVT
+363 DLVVQ
-368 RGTFRLKGDTLDIFP
+368 RGSFRLKGDTLDIFP

-393 YFGDEIENI
+393 FFGDEIENI
-402 TRIDPITG
+402 SRIDPITG

-426 YVTSEDVMNN
+426 YVISDESRKS
-436 ALSQI
+436 ALNQI
-441 EKDMNKQIKKFEKE
+441 EKDMLLQVEKFKSEN
-455 EKLLE
+455 KLLE
-460 AQRIKQRTMFDLEM
+460 AQRIEQRTKYDLEM
-474 LRELGVC
+474 LSELGVC
-481 SGIENYSRYFDGRN
+481 SGIENYSRYFDGRKP
-495 RGDHPY
+495 GQAPF
-501 TLLDFFQEEFLMVVD
+501 TLLDFFPSEFLMVVD
-516 ESHIAIPQIRGQFA
+516 ESHIAIPQIRGQYE

-543 FRLPAAL
+543 FRLPSAL
-550 DNRPLKFEEWQTK
+550 DNRPLKFEEWEDK
-563 VKNTVLVS
+563 VDKTILVS
-571 ATPGKWENSNS
+571 ATPGKWEKENSEK
-582 QNFVEQIIR
+582 FVEQVIR

-597 PKIVIRPTE
+597 PKIVVKPTE
-606 NQIEDLLK
+606 NQIQDLLV
-614 EIKQVISKGNRVLVT
+614 EIESVVNNGNRVLVT

-634 MSEALSDYFLKMGI
+634 MSEALSDYLLKAGI

-796 EASKTDLIKLSKN
+796 DASKTDLIKLSKN

>member
-1 MNPKVYLITGP
+1 MNK
-12 IGSGKSTA
+12 
-20 CNYIKQHGKTTVD
+20 
-33 LDIVSNSI
+33 
-41 LESPES
+41 
-47 IDFLEKNFKS
+47 
-57 CIIDGKV
+57 
-64 DRKLLA
+64 
-70 EIVFKEPSQLQI
+70 
-82 LESYLHPLVLEKLTK
+82 
-97 IIGKAESDV
+97 
-106 FIEVSAP
+106 
-113 KNLHKDFSSIVIIAD
+113 
-128 EKVRRERLKLRGMS
+128 
-142 PDDIDN
+142 
-148 RINTQQNEDWWRS
+148 
-161 LGKVVE
+161 
-167 NDTLVG
+167 
-173 LENNLKKIINFK
+173 FK
-185 VISDFSPQG
+185 VISDFTPQG
-194 DQPTAIQNLKQ
+194 DQPKAIQNLKN
-205 GVINNLDYQTLMGI
+205 GVMNNLDYQTLMGI

-315 IVVYSVSCIYGLG
+315 IVVSSVSCIYGLG

-339 LIKGSEFELD
+339 LYKGEEFELD
-349 KLLEEL
+349 QLLEEL
-355 IKQQYVRN
+355 IRQQYIRN

-393 YFGDEIENI
+393 YFGDVIENI
-402 TRIDPITG
+402 IRIDPVTG

-436 ALSQI
+436 ALNQI
-441 EKDMNKQIKKFEKE
+441 ENDMNKQIKKFEKE
-455 EKLLE
+455 DKLLE

-481 SGIENYSRYFDGRN
+481 SGIENYSRYFDGRKP
-495 RGDHPY
+495 GDPPY

-550 DNRPLKFEEWQTK
+550 DNRPLKFEEWQGK
-563 VKNTVLVS
+563 INNTVLVS
-571 ATPGKWENSNS
+571 ATPGKWENANS
-582 QNFVEQIIR
+582 GNFVEQIIR

-597 PKIVIRPTE
+597 PNIIIRPTE

-614 EIKQVISKGNRVLVT
+614 EIHQVIAKGNRVLVT

-670 KGEFDVLVGIN
+670 KGVFDVLVGIN

-689 PEVQLVA
+689 PEVELVA
-696 ILDADKEGFLRS
+696 IMDADKEGFLRS
-708 ETSLIQTV
+708 ETSLIQTI
-716 GRAARNQEGYVI
+716 GRAARNKDGYVI
-728 MYADKITDSMTFA
+728 MYADRKTDS
-741 INETERRRGIQQEH
+741 ISKSVYETERRREIQIAH
-755 NRVNNIT
+755 NKKYGIT
-762 PKTIQKEIT
+762 PTTISKEIT
-771 DILELVEKTRGS
+771 DILEMVEKNRPS
-783 SNISISKSKLNLN
+783 KEDMDFKSNIDLSN
-796 EASKTDLIKLSKN
+796 ASKQDLYKISKN

-814 NLAADLLEFELAA
+814 KVAADLLEFELAA

-833 KELKKEINNYSE
+833 KEIKKEIMELPS

>member
-1 MNPKVYLITGP
+1 MNK
-12 IGSGKSTA
+12 
-20 CNYIKQHGKTTVD
+20 
-33 LDIVSNSI
+33 
-41 LESPES
+41 
-47 IDFLEKNFKS
+47 
-57 CIIDGKV
+57 
-64 DRKLLA
+64 
-70 EIVFKEPSQLQI
+70 
-82 LESYLHPLVLEKLTK
+82 
-97 IIGKAESDV
+97 
-106 FIEVSAP
+106 
-113 KNLHKDFSSIVIIAD
+113 
-128 EKVRRERLKLRGMS
+128 
-142 PDDIDN
+142 
-148 RINTQQNEDWWRS
+148 
-161 LGKVVE
+161 
-167 NDTLVG
+167 
-173 LENNLKKIINFK
+173 FK
-185 VISDFSPQG
+185 VISDFTPQG
-194 DQPTAIQNLKQ
+194 DQPKAIQNLKN
-205 GVINNLDYQTLMGI
+205 GVTNGLDYQTLMGI

-315 IVVYSVSCIYGLG
+315 IVVSSVSCIYGLG

-339 LIKGSEFELD
+339 LFKGEEFELD
-349 KLLEEL
+349 QLLEEL
-355 IKQQYVRN
+355 IRQQYVRN

-383 VYEETIFRIE
+383 VYEETIFRVE
-393 YFGDEIENI
+393 YFGDTIENI
-402 TRIDPITG
+402 LRIDPVTG

-436 ALSQI
+436 ALNQI
-441 EKDMNKQIKKFEKE
+441 EKDMNKQIKKFEKQD
-455 EKLLE
+455 KLLE

-481 SGIENYSRYFDGRN
+481 SGIENYSRYFDGRKP
-495 RGDHPY
+495 GDPPY

-550 DNRPLKFEEWQTK
+550 DNRPLKFEEWQGK
-563 VKNTVLVS
+563 IKNTVLVS
-571 ATPGKWENSNS
+571 ATPGKWENANS
-582 QNFVEQIIR
+582 SNFVEQIIR

-597 PKIVIRPTE
+597 PNIIIRPTE

-614 EIKQVISKGNRVLVT
+614 EIKQVIDKGNRVLVT

-689 PEVQLVA
+689 PEVELVA
-696 ILDADKEGFLRS
+696 IMDADKEGFLRS
-708 ETSLIQTV
+708 ETSLIQTI
-716 GRAARNQEGYVI
+716 GRAARNKDGYVI
-728 MYADKITDSMTFA
+728 MYADRKTDSIA
-741 INETERRRGIQQEH
+741 KSVYETDRRREIQIAH
-755 NRVNNIT
+755 NKKYGIT
-762 PKTIQKEIT
+762 PTTISKEIT
-771 DILELVEKTRGS
+771 DILEMVEKNRPS
-783 SNISISKSKLNLN
+783 RDDMDFKSNIDLSN
-796 EASKTDLIKLSKN
+796 ASKQDLYKISKN

-814 NLAADLLEFELAA
+814 KVAADLLEFELAA

-833 KELKKEINNYSE
+833 KEIKKEIMELPG

>member
-1 MNPKVYLITGP
+1 MNKFEVVSEFQPK
-12 IGSGKSTA
+12 
-20 CNYIKQHGKTTVD
+20 
-33 LDIVSNSI
+33 
-41 LESPES
+41 
-47 IDFLEKNFKS
+47 
-57 CIIDGKV
+57 
-64 DRKLLA
+64 
-70 EIVFKEPSQLQI
+70 
-82 LESYLHPLVLEKLTK
+82 
-97 IIGKAESDV
+97 
-106 FIEVSAP
+106 
-113 KNLHKDFSSIVIIAD
+113 
-128 EKVRRERLKLRGMS
+128 
-142 PDDIDN
+142 
-148 RINTQQNEDWWRS
+148 
-161 LGKVVE
+161 
-167 NDTLVG
+167 
-173 LENNLKKIINFK
+173 
-185 VISDFSPQG
+185 G
-194 DQPTAIQNLKQ
+194 DQPNAIKELKE
-205 GVINNLDYQTLMGI
+205 GLDKNISHQTLKGI

-231 IEELQM
+231 IEECQL

-256 KQFFPENRV
+256 RQFFPKNRV

-290 DSNINEEIDRL
+290 DANINEEIDRL
-301 RHSATSALLLRKDV
+301 RHSATSALLLREDV
-315 IVVYSVSCIYGLG
+315 IVVSSVSCIYGLG
-328 SPQEYKNKIIP
+328 SPTEYKNKLIP
-339 LIKGSEFELD
+339 IIKGEEFEVD
-349 KLLEEL
+349 NLLL
-355 IKQQYVRN
+355 QLVKQQYVRN
-363 DLVVT
+363 DLVVQ
-368 RGTFRLKGDTLDIFP
+368 RGSFRLKGDTLDIFP

-393 YFGDEIENI
+393 FFGDEIENI
-402 TRIDPITG
+402 SRIDPITG

-426 YVTSEDVMNN
+426 YVISDKSRKS
-436 ALSQI
+436 ALNQI
-441 EKDMNKQIKKFEKE
+441 EKDMLLQVEKFKSEN
-455 EKLLE
+455 KLLE
-460 AQRIKQRTMFDLEM
+460 AQRIEQRTKYDLEM
-474 LRELGVC
+474 LSELGVC
-481 SGIENYSRYFDGRN
+481 SGIENYSRYFDGRKP
-495 RGDHPY
+495 GQAPF
-501 TLLDFFQEEFLMVVD
+501 TLLDFFPNEFLMVVD
-516 ESHIAIPQIRGQFA
+516 ESHIAIPQIRGQYE

-543 FRLPAAL
+543 FRLPSAL
-550 DNRPLKFEEWQTK
+550 DNRPLKFEEWEDK
-563 VKNTVLVS
+563 VDKTILVS
-571 ATPGKWENSNS
+571 ATPGKWEKENSEK
-582 QNFVEQIIR
+582 FVEQVIR

-597 PKIVIRPTE
+597 PKIVVKPTE
-606 NQIEDLLK
+606 NQIQDLLL
-614 EIKQVISKGNRVLVT
+614 EIESVVNNGNRVLVT

-634 MSEALSDYFLKMGI
+634 MSEALSDYLLKAGI

-796 EASKTDLIKLSKN
+796 DASKSDLIKLSKN

>member
-1 MNPKVYLITGP
+1 MNKFEVVSEFQPK
-12 IGSGKSTA
+12 
-20 CNYIKQHGKTTVD
+20 
-33 LDIVSNSI
+33 
-41 LESPES
+41 
-47 IDFLEKNFKS
+47 
-57 CIIDGKV
+57 
-64 DRKLLA
+64 
-70 EIVFKEPSQLQI
+70 
-82 LESYLHPLVLEKLTK
+82 
-97 IIGKAESDV
+97 
-106 FIEVSAP
+106 
-113 KNLHKDFSSIVIIAD
+113 
-128 EKVRRERLKLRGMS
+128 
-142 PDDIDN
+142 
-148 RINTQQNEDWWRS
+148 
-161 LGKVVE
+161 
-167 NDTLVG
+167 
-173 LENNLKKIINFK
+173 
-185 VISDFSPQG
+185 G
-194 DQPTAIQNLKQ
+194 DQPNAIKELKD
-205 GVINNLDYQTLMGI
+205 GLDKNISHQTLKGI

-231 IEELQM
+231 IEECQL

-256 KQFFPENRV
+256 RQFFPKNRV

-290 DSNINEEIDRL
+290 DANINEEIDRL
-301 RHSATSALLLRKDV
+301 RHSATSALLLREDV
-315 IVVYSVSCIYGLG
+315 IVVSSVSCIYGLG
-328 SPQEYKNKIIP
+328 SPVEYRNKLIP
-339 LIKGSEFELD
+339 VIKGEEFEVD
-349 KLLEEL
+349 NLLL
-355 IKQQYVRN
+355 QLVKQQYVRN
-363 DLVVT
+363 DLVVQ
-368 RGTFRLKGDTLDIFP
+368 RGSFRLKGDTLDIFP

-393 YFGDEIENI
+393 FFGDEVENI
-402 TRIDPITG
+402 SRIDPITG

-426 YVTSEDVMNN
+426 YVISDESRKS
-436 ALSQI
+436 ALNQI
-441 EKDMNKQIKKFEKE
+441 EKDMLIQVEKFKSEN
-455 EKLLE
+455 KLLE
-460 AQRIKQRTMFDLEM
+460 AQRIEQRTKYDLEM
-474 LRELGVC
+474 LSELGVC
-481 SGIENYSRYFDGRN
+481 SGIENYSRYFDGRKP
-495 RGDHPY
+495 GQAPF
-501 TLLDFFQEEFLMVVD
+501 TLLDFFPSEFLMVVD
-516 ESHIAIPQIRGQFA
+516 ESHIAIPQIRGQYE

-543 FRLPAAL
+543 FRLPSAL
-550 DNRPLKFEEWQTK
+550 DNRPLKFEEWEDK
-563 VKNTVLVS
+563 VDKTILVS
-571 ATPGKWENSNS
+571 ATPGKWEKENSEK
-582 QNFVEQIIR
+582 FVEQVIR

-597 PKIVIRPTE
+597 PKIVVKPTE
-606 NQIEDLLK
+606 NQIQDLLV
-614 EIKQVISKGNRVLVT
+614 EIESVVNNGNRVLVT

-634 MSEALSDYFLKMGI
+634 MSEALSDYLLKAGI

-796 EASKTDLIKLSKN
+796 DASKSDLIKLSKN

>member
-1 MNPKVYLITGP
+1 MNKFEVVSEFQPK
-12 IGSGKSTA
+12 
-20 CNYIKQHGKTTVD
+20 
-33 LDIVSNSI
+33 
-41 LESPES
+41 
-47 IDFLEKNFKS
+47 
-57 CIIDGKV
+57 
-64 DRKLLA
+64 
-70 EIVFKEPSQLQI
+70 
-82 LESYLHPLVLEKLTK
+82 
-97 IIGKAESDV
+97 
-106 FIEVSAP
+106 
-113 KNLHKDFSSIVIIAD
+113 
-128 EKVRRERLKLRGMS
+128 
-142 PDDIDN
+142 
-148 RINTQQNEDWWRS
+148 
-161 LGKVVE
+161 
-167 NDTLVG
+167 
-173 LENNLKKIINFK
+173 
-185 VISDFSPQG
+185 G
-194 DQPTAIQNLKQ
+194 DQPNAIKELKE
-205 GVINNLDYQTLMGI
+205 GLDKNISHQTLKGI

-231 IEELQM
+231 IEECQL

-256 KQFFPENRV
+256 RQFFPKNRV

-290 DSNINEEIDRL
+290 DANINEEIDRL
-301 RHSATSALLLRKDV
+301 RHSATSALLLREDV
-315 IVVYSVSCIYGLG
+315 IVVSSVSCIYGLG
-328 SPQEYKNKIIP
+328 SPAEYRNKLIP
-339 LIKGSEFELD
+339 IIKGEEFEVD
-349 KLLEEL
+349 NLLL
-355 IKQQYVRN
+355 QLVKQQYVRN
-363 DLVVT
+363 DLVVQ
-368 RGTFRLKGDTLDIFP
+368 RGSFRLKGDTLDIFP

-393 YFGDEIENI
+393 FFGDEIENI
-402 TRIDPITG
+402 SRIDPITG

-426 YVTSEDVMNN
+426 YVISDESRKS
-436 ALSQI
+436 ALNQI
-441 EKDMNKQIKKFEKE
+441 EKDMLLQVEKFKSEN
-455 EKLLE
+455 KLLE
-460 AQRIKQRTMFDLEM
+460 AQRIEQRTKYDLEM
-474 LRELGVC
+474 LSELGVC
-481 SGIENYSRYFDGRN
+481 SGIENYSRYFDGRKP
-495 RGDHPY
+495 GQAPF
-501 TLLDFFQEEFLMVVD
+501 TLLDFFPSEFLMVVD
-516 ESHIAIPQIRGQFA
+516 ESHIAIPQIRGQYE

-543 FRLPAAL
+543 FRLPSAL
-550 DNRPLKFEEWQTK
+550 DNRPLKFEEWEDK
-563 VKNTVLVS
+563 VDKTILVS
-571 ATPGKWENSNS
+571 ATPGKWEKENSEK
-582 QNFVEQIIR
+582 FVEQVIR

-597 PKIVIRPTE
+597 PKIVVKPTE
-606 NQIEDLLK
+606 NQIQDLLV
-614 EIKQVISKGNRVLVT
+614 EIESVVNNGNRVLVT

-634 MSEALSDYFLKMGI
+634 MSEALSDYLLKAGI

-762 PKTIQKEIT
+762 PTTIQKEIT

-796 EASKTDLIKLSKN
+796 DASKSDLIKLSKN